1 MSRDYASDGY
11 VKVLC
16 DLERRLGLPDSLCW
30 ASEPGVAR
38 QLLTFLAS
46 PRKVSKRRRP
56 EVRRP
61 AKTRGTLRYS
71 KQQAA
76 AELGLVD
83 MLAQMVVDST
93 RPQTVLAEC
102 PCRFCVT
109 RRLASGPAR
118 YITTVAQAN
127 YYIGQATK
135 TSTNCVAPHH
145 ATGAPCEEPS
155 SGANAGDVREDCLS
169 GEHKLHL
176 LGR

>member
-1 MSRDYASDGY
+1 M
-11 VKVLC
+11 KVLGN
-16 DLERRLGLPDSLCW
+16 LGRRLGLRDSFCW
-30 ASEPGVAR
+30 APAPGVAR
-38 QLLTFLAS
+38 RLVTFLAS
-46 PRKVSKRRRP
+46 PRKVTKRRRP

-118 YITTVAQAN
+118 QFATVAQAN

-135 TSTNCVAPHH
+135 TTTQCFAPRH
-145 ATGAPCEEPS
+145 ATGAPCEEQ
-155 SGANAGDVREDCLS
+155 
-169 GEHKLHL
+169 
-176 LGR
+176 GRQGLR